1 MRTPSRLRRWRQT
14 SPTPSVT
21 RQLDGWK
28 SWCSELSERIEEHFV
43 SLEDRIDTLDEAQ
56 RSSEEKRSR
65 ERRDDLTLTLFLFFL
80 QTYLAFF
87 LVMLDALT
95 AGG

>member
-1 MRTPSRLRRWRQT
+1 MAADVTDAISN
-14 SPTPSVT
+14 PSVG
-21 RQLDGWK
+21 RLEELV
-28 SWCSELSERIEEHFV
+28 SELSERIEEHFV